1 MSARRLRPALAAALA
16 LALLAAAPAAYAF
29 WTNGTGTAAAT
40 AASPQ
45 AVTIAPGTAAT
56 QALYP
61 TGQAM
66 GDVAVA
72 VTNPNAYAVHVA
84 ALVLDTAT
92 GSGGFS
98 ANAAGCGL
106 TFVPATAGWEVPA
119 GATID
124 LDLRD
129 SLAMATS
136 APGSCQ
142 ALAVHVYLKAAP

>member
-1 MSARRLRPALAAALA
+1 MSTRTVRAALAATLA
-16 LALLAAAPAAYAF
+16 GALLAAAPAAYAY
-29 WTNGTGTAAAT
+29 WTNGAGTAAAT

-45 AVTIAPGTAAT
+45 PVTIAPGTAAT

-72 VTNPNAYAVHVA
+72 VTNPNTYGVHVA
-84 ALVLDTAT
+84 ALVLDTAAA
-92 GSGGFS
+92 SGGFS

-106 TFVPATAGWEVPA
+106 TFVPATGGWDVPA

-129 SLAMATS
+129 SLAMAAS
-136 APGSCQ
+136 APASCQ
-142 ALAVHVYLKAAP
+142 GLAVHVYLKAAL